1 MKKTSIIK
9 IVCVLVLLLGVHQC
23 TSYKELAPHIF
34 LVKENTSFLN
44 QTLTMG
50 QPLVVEGQRGSQY
63 YGYIYVNG
71 EKATGKYLK
80 EILSLVNRDFSGNG
94 YYTQMAAGWL
104 LAECFVTFPARIW
117 EFLADKEHLRL
128 DNVSYRK
135 AVNKICESLT
145 PDKEVKAM
153 VRRL

>member
-71 EKATGKYLK
+71 EKK
-80 EILSLVNRDFSGNG
+80 EGYFLIAINNLYASYMHFIQSGAMCLLILL
-94 YYTQMAAGWL
+94 
-104 LAECFVTFPARIW
+104 
-117 EFLADKEHLRL
+117 
-128 DNVSYRK
+128 
-135 AVNKICESLT
+135 
-145 PDKEVKAM
+145 
-153 VRRL
+153 